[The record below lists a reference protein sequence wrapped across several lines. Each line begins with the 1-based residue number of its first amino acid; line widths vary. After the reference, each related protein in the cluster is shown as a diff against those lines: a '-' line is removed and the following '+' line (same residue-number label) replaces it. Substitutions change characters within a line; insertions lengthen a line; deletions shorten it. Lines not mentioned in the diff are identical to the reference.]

1 MSTEA
6 RPVADRLWARVD
18 RTDSGCWLW
27 TGGRSTARNGFQ
39 YGVMKVGGK
48 PVRAHRVAWEVANG
62 PIPAGAFVCHHC
74 DTPLCVNPAHLFLG
88 THDDNM
94 EDMARKGRGRS
105 AMGMRHWKAKLTDDD
120 VAEIRRRFTG
130 RRGEQTQLAH
140 AFGIST
146 AHVHRIL
153 VGTSRRVA

>member
-1 MSTEA
+1 
-6 RPVADRLWARVD
+6 VADRLWARVD

-27 TGGRSTARNGFQ
+27 TGGRSTARNGF
-39 YGVMKVGGK
+39 
-48 PVRAHRVAWEVANG
+48 R
-62 PIPAGAFVCHHC
+62 
-74 DTPLCVNPAHLFLG
+74 
-88 THDDNM
+88 
-94 EDMARKGRGRS
+94 RS